1 MIIILSVFAETTS
14 IHVPAKKGGNA
25 TLLCGF
31 KNKDIFDVILKKMSK
46 DIPVCK
52 TDKCEGRIFKN
63 GVCDIIIKDLRL
75 SDAGKYILRVYYR
88 NDQAEQERHTWYSLY
103 HLHIDASISVKMGEE
118 LKLDVLLTNADKLE
132 TNSSGEWREVWNR
145 RDGVLDRHMTDTDG
159 NLTIS
164 VFTANDTG
172 TYRVL
177 DSVGEILITVTVT
190 GYSIQSKEKLDDDDN
205 DDKSNGS
212 KYRYTSVGTE
222 TKNRSLTYR
231 SHCKKTS
238 SNTTDTM
245 EKVIFFFCVFSGWI
259 MQITS
264 IDASIQGS
272 SDLLRVRMG
281 ESISLNCSMT
291 NRYEINWYHLT
302 SEQQLDLLIS
312 AEKGESG
319 RRLLTNY
326 NKNNTR
332 LKLTADTWVTR
343 ATLVISGVTGSD
355 SGLYF
360 CGTKSDAPEMFFD
373 KPIRL
378 EIGDGVTPTESVLMF
393 GGVGLAVLVFFVATF
408 IAGGIIHCRGWQKG
422 WAAAKHSSLIQHK
435 SAK

>member
-1 MIIILSVFAETTS
+1 MLSWFWKLLMLPPFCNIIYSETTS

-212 KYRYTSVGTE
+212 KYTVVIVLSVCGF
-222 TKNRSLTYR
+222 LVPLFIFA
-231 SHCKKTS
+231 
-238 SNTTDTM
+238 
-245 EKVIFFFCVFSGWI
+245 VIRI
-259 MQITS
+259 YQRRHRN
-264 IDASIQGS
+264 Q
-272 SDLLRVRMG
+272 
-281 ESISLNCSMT
+281 EQ
-291 NRYEINWYHLT
+291 EPHLQVPLQ
-302 SEQQLDLLIS
+302 ENI
-312 AEKGESG
+312 
-319 RRLLTNY
+319 
-326 NKNNTR
+326 
-332 LKLTADTWVTR
+332 
-343 ATLVISGVTGSD
+343 
-355 SGLYF
+355 
-360 CGTKSDAPEMFFD
+360 
-373 KPIRL
+373 
-378 EIGDGVTPTESVLMF
+378 
-393 GGVGLAVLVFFVATF
+393 
-408 IAGGIIHCRGWQKG
+408 
-422 WAAAKHSSLIQHK
+422 
-435 SAK
+435 